1 LTILFLTPPFRRPYE
16 LYYFCNFSDD
26 VIVVVD
32 KETFN
37 RYSDSFDEFK
47 DFKFRY
53 VFIPIEIEKLSKI
66 MKLGS
71 TAALISYSEM
81 QLEKII
87 VDKKVTTIVSVEI
100 FSSLSLQASRL
111 STRLSLKHVVIIWE
125 NIKKSIFYFIPPFSI
140 NTKIVKSTASKF
152 IAVSETSKKSMTT
165 LYIDD
170 DKIETVYPGILIDKF
185 QPSIDSADKILFV
198 GNLEPNKGIHILL
211 KAFKKLSDHFSGIK
225 LVIVGR
231 GSLESKVIK
240 FKDSGLKI
248 DYRGYIPGS
257 KISSIY
263 SDCSIF
269 CSPSVIVKRIGL
281 ILTWQEQF
289 GFTLVEA
296 MASGLP
302 IVSSNIGAIPEIIG
316 KENLIITP
324 KVDNIFY
331 ALRTLLTSD
340 GLRKR
345 LRENNRQ
352 RSKVMFDALKQ
363 SMLFERA
370 INRPF

>member
-1 LTILFLTPPFRRPYE
+1 
-16 LYYFCNFSDD
+16 
-26 VIVVVD
+26 VVVD